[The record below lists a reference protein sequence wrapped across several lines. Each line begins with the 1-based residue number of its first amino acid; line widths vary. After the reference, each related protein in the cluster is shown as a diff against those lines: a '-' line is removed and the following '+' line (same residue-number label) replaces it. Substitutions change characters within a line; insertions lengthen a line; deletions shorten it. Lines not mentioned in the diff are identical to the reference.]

1 MRRKIN
7 GIKNTAISKFAL
19 TLTFLLFNNLYLFA
33 QNVERVGHY
42 GNGKIRYKE
51 TVNADNQVV
60 KLTTYYKSG
69 VVSSIIPIGNEKING
84 LAQEFNRKG
93 RLVSE
98 TEYLDGEC
106 NGIKKVFYKRSTHI
120 ITCNS
125 GTEEKTF
132 QVINYFRNG
141 KVKSKH
147 YNRFF
152 EGYGPYESFYEN
164 GNPKIQGDY
173 VGTKRNGVWKFYSE
187 DGTLKK
193 SKEYNN

>member
-7 GIKNTAISKFAL
+7 GIKITAINKFAL
-19 TLTFLLFNNLYLFA
+19 TLAFLLFNTLYLFA
-33 QNVERVGHY
+33 QDVERVGNY

-60 KLTTYYKSG
+60 KLTTYFKSG
-69 VVSSIIPIGNEKING
+69 IVSSVLPIRNEKING

-93 RLVSE
+93 RLVLE

-106 NGIKKVFYKRSTHI
+106 NGLKKVFYKHSTHI
-120 ITCNS
+120 ITCSN
-125 GTEEKTF
+125 GKEDKTF
-132 QVINYFRNG
+132 QVIHYFRNG
-141 KVKSKH
+141 KVKSSH
-147 YNRFF
+147 YNRIF

-164 GNPKIQGDY
+164 GNPKINGDY
-173 VGTKRNGVWKFYSE
+173 VGTKRNGVWKFYNE

-193 SKEYNN
+193 SKKYKN